1 MFRTN
6 TPRCLIIGCGKG
18 YREDLVVPHNHT
30 TEYTLDIDPSIQPDF
45 VADITKIGNF
55 SYMGKFDE
63 IYFENIM
70 LPDFQVALNV
80 KSLLI
85 PGRGKVYFV
94 GQHSPHTLERIKMI
108 YTPLH
113 FSVRMAD
120 RALSQRIRDK
130 LFPKILV
137 DCFGTTCSVI
147 ELTQVPL
154 PSFENA
160 FGFLLNRN

>member
-1 MFRTN
+1 MFRVAN
-6 TPRCLIIGCGKG
+6 PRCLIIGCGKG
-18 YREDLVVPHNHT
+18 YRDDLIVHHNHT
-30 TEYTLDIDPSIQPDF
+30 TEYTLDIDPGIRPDF
-45 VADITKIGNF
+45 VADITRAGNF
-55 SYMGKFDE
+55 SYLGKFDE

-70 LPDFQVALNV
+70 LLNLQVALNV
-80 KSLLI
+80 KSLLV

-94 GQHSPHTLERIKMI
+94 GQHSLHIFERIKVI

-120 RALSQRIRDK
+120 TALSQRIREK

-137 DCFGTTCSVI
+137 DCFGTTCRVI

-154 PSFENA
+154 PSFERA